1 MQKLIIILIIA
12 GAFFSCNQEDV
23 DPEFLP
29 FKGNGSITAFL
40 NGAKWESPIKFTL
53 ADSLVCN
60 SNRITIPQSFYLIGL
75 DETEYIWK
83 HLSVGYIQPTFEKQS
98 ASLLEK
104 NYLRQNNGNI
114 KAPRYFTSVSFD
126 AGSSR
131 YELDTS
137 KVGDFLQLTH
147 YDSKKK
153 EIYGEFQL
161 SFFLKYKGSS
171 EPHAPDR
178 IEFTQGKFVAK
189 APQEWFQWERKC
201 DPK

>member
-1 MQKLIIILIIA
+1 MKKLIIILIIA

-53 ADSLVCN
+53 TDSLVCN
-60 SNRITIPQSFYLIGL
+60 SNRITIPQSFYLRGL
-75 DETEYIWK
+75 DDTEYIWK
-83 HLSVGYIQPTFEKQS
+83 HLSVGYIQPTFDKQS
-98 ASLLEK
+98 ASFLIR
-104 NYLRQNNGNI
+104 NYLASTNGNTP
-114 KAPRYFTSVSFD
+114 APQYFTSVSFD
-126 AGSSR
+126 ALSSR

-161 SFFLKYKGSS
+161 SFILTYRGSS
-171 EPHAPDR
+171 EPNAPDR

-189 APQEWFQWERKC
+189 APEDWFQWGREC
-201 DPK
+201 DPR

>member
-1 MQKLIIILIIA
+1 MKKLIIVIILAIA
-12 GAFFSCNQEDV
+12 SFSCIKEDQ

-29 FKGNGSITAFL
+29 FNGNGNITAFL

-53 ADSLVCN
+53 TDSLVCN
-60 SNRITIPQSFYLIGL
+60 SNRITIPQSFYLRGL
-75 DETEYIWK
+75 DDTEYIWK
-83 HLSVGYIQPTFEKQS
+83 HLSVGYIQPTFDKQS
-98 ASLLEK
+98 ASFLIR
-104 NYLRQNNGNI
+104 NYLASTNGNTP
-114 KAPRYFTSVSFD
+114 APQYFTSVSFD
-126 AGSSR
+126 ALSSR

-161 SFFLKYKGSS
+161 SFILTYRGTS
-171 EPHAPDR
+171 EPNAPDR

-189 APQEWFQWERKC
+189 APEEWFQWDKKC

>member
-1 MQKLIIILIIA
+1 MKKLIIVIILAIA
-12 GAFFSCNQEDV
+12 SFSCIKEDQ

-29 FKGNGSITAFL
+29 FNGNGNITAFL

-53 ADSLVCN
+53 TDSLVCN
-60 SNRITIPQSFYLIGL
+60 SNRITIPQSFYLRGL
-75 DETEYIWK
+75 DDTEYIWK
-83 HLSVGYIQPTFEKQS
+83 HLSVGYIQPTFDKQS
-98 ASLLEK
+98 ASFLIR
-104 NYLRQNNGNI
+104 NYLASTNGNTP
-114 KAPRYFTSVSFD
+114 APQYFTSVSFD
-126 AGSSR
+126 ALSSR

-161 SFFLKYKGSS
+161 SFILTYRGTS
-171 EPHAPDR
+171 EPNAPDR

-189 APQEWFQWERKC
+189 APEEWFQWDK
-201 DPK
+201 KM